1 MPAPPPVP
9 RTLVLTGHFP
19 PEPGGVQTFTW
30 ELVRRLPAGQ
40 IVVVAPYRRDA
51 ARFDRTL
58 PYPVIRR
65 RAYLLHRDL
74 PRIVAEHGVTTG
86 WIPALAPIGLFA
98 PLLRR
103 AGVARVVASSHGQEL
118 GWLRVGPTRETLR
131 RIARTL
137 DALTYLTP
145 YTRRH
150 LETVVD
156 RPEILHQL
164 AGGVDVDLF
173 RPDPQARTGE
183 GGPVVISVSRLVRRK
198 GHDML
203 LRAWPRVLAAVPDAR
218 LVIVGGGPMAGR
230 LEQMAARPE
239 LRSSVRLTG
248 FIPLPRVVAELAAAD
263 VFVLPCRD
271 DRAGLQTEG
280 LGLAVL
286 EASAAGLP
294 VVVGRS
300 GGSVESVLDGRTG
313 RLVHADRP
321 AEIAAALV
329 DLLRDPQRSR
339 AMGAAGREWVCD
351 TWTWTVSADRL
362 ARVLAGTTAADVTG
376 RPGRKVSAR
385 CSR

>member
-30 ELVRRLPAGQ
+30 ELVRRLPPEQ
-40 IVVVAPYRRDA
+40 LLVVAPYQRDA

-74 PRIVAEHGVTTG
+74 PRIVAEHGSVTG

-118 GWLRVGPTRETLR
+118 GWLQVAPTRETLR
-131 RIARTL
+131 RIARSL

-150 LETVVD
+150 LATVVG

-173 RPDPQARTGE
+173 RPDPQRRPGAGPA
-183 GGPVVISVSRLVRRK
+183 GPVVISVSRLVRRK

-230 LEQMAARPE
+230 LEQIAARPQ

-248 FIPLPRVVAELAAAD
+248 FIPLPDVVAELAAAD

-286 EASAAGLP
+286 EASAVGLP

-300 GGSVESVLDGRTG
+300 GGSVESVLAGRTG
-313 RLVHADRP
+313 RLVDAERP
-321 AEIAAALV
+321 AEIAAALI
-329 DLLRDPQRSR
+329 DLLREPERAS
-339 AMGAAGREWVCD
+339 AMGAAGRRWVCD
-351 TWTWTVSADRL
+351 TWTWTVSAARL
-362 ARVLAGTTAADVTG
+362 AGVLAGTAAAAEAGTG
-376 RPGRKVSAR
+376 SAR
-385 CSR
+385 CSP